1 MSQTPFTP
9 GAPGNFQGVIQQQ
22 ILKNI
27 DKYTPEQLLQFGQTA
42 FGEGGEF
49 GGLAAFAKAVK
60 QTPEEYA
67 AFRKADKE
75 AKLEEAK
82 AFQEIGKESAK
93 EAFKYEMLS
102 RLPQQ
107 VMQAFA
113 VPAQIS
119 SNIQLAGQN
128 AANQIIAEGLRASD
142 VNMFNMGYE
151 RPTFKYFS

>member
-9 GAPGNFQGVIQQQ
+9 GSPGNFQGVIQQQ

-42 FGEGGEF
+42 FGGGEF
-49 GGLAAFAKAVK
+49 GGLAQFVKAAK
-60 QTPEEYA
+60 QTPEEFKS
-67 AFRKADKE
+67 FRQTETEQKIK
-75 AKLEEAK
+75 EAK

-93 EAFKYEMLS
+93 EAFKYEMLG

>member
-1 MSQTPFTP
+1 MSQTPFAP
-9 GAPGNFQGVIQQQ
+9 GAPGNFKALLQQK
-22 ILKNI
+22 LLEDY
-27 DKYTPEQLLQFGQTA
+27 DKFTPEQKIQFGQNYL
-42 FGEGGEF
+42 GGEF
-49 GGLAAFAKAVK
+49 SGLADVLKESRQK
-60 QTPEEYA
+60 PEEYA
-67 AFRKADKE
+67 AFLSADTAEKI
-75 AKLEEAK
+75 KQAK

-93 EAFKYEMLS
+93 EAFKYEMMS

-142 VNMFNMGYE
+142 VNMFNMGYQQ
-151 RPTFKYFS
+151 PTFKYFS

>member
-1 MSQTPFTP
+1 MSQMPSIP
-9 GAPGNFQGVIQQQ
+9 GAPGNFQGLLEKELIKK
-22 ILKNI
+22 LP
-27 DKYTPEQLLQFGQTA
+27 DLSPEQLMQMQQNA
-42 FGEGGEF
+42 FGGEY
-49 GGLAAFAKAVK
+49 GGLANFVKGMK

-75 AKLEEAK
+75 AKIEEAR

-93 EAFKYEMLS
+93 EAFKYEMMS

-128 AANQIIAEGLRASD
+128 ASNQIIAEGLRASD
-142 VNMFNMGYE
+142 VNMFNMGYQS
-151 RPTFKYFS
+151 PTFKYFS

>member
-1 MSQTPFTP
+1 MSQMPSIP
-9 GAPGNFQGVIQQQ
+9 GAPGNFQGLLEKELIKK
-22 ILKNI
+22 L
-27 DKYTPEQLLQFGQTA
+27 PEFSSEQLLQMQQNA
-42 FGEGGEF
+42 FGGEF
-49 GGLAAFAKAVK
+49 RGLADVLKESRP
-60 QTPEEYA
+60 TPEEYGA
-67 AFRKADKE
+67 LLSVDTAEKIKQ
-75 AKLEEAK
+75 AK

-93 EAFKYEMLS
+93 EAFKYEMLG

-142 VNMFNMGYE
+142 VNMFNMGYQQ
-151 RPTFKYFS
+151 PTFKYFS

>member
-1 MSQTPFTP
+1 MSQMPSIP
-9 GAPGNFQGVIQQQ
+9 GAPGNFQGLLEKELIKK
-22 ILKNI
+22 L
-27 DKYTPEQLLQFGQTA
+27 PGMSSEQLLQMQQNA
-42 FGEGGEF
+42 FGGEF
-49 GGLAAFAKAVK
+49 RGLADVLKESRP
-60 QTPEEYA
+60 TPEEYGA
-67 AFRKADKE
+67 LLSVDTAEKIKQ
-75 AKLEEAK
+75 AK

-93 EAFKYEMLS
+93 EAFKYEMLG

-142 VNMFNMGYE
+142 VNMFNMGYPQ
-151 RPTFKYFS
+151 PTFKYFS

>member
-1 MSQTPFTP
+1 MSQTPSAP
-9 GAPGNFQGVIQQQ
+9 GAPGNFKGIIQQK
-22 ILKNI
+22 LLEDF
-27 DKYTPEQLLQFGQTA
+27 DKLTPEQRFQFGQNYL
-42 FGEGGEF
+42 GGGEF
-49 GGLAAFAKAVK
+49 SGLADVLKESRP
-60 QTPEEYA
+60 TPEQYGALLSVDTAE
-67 AFRKADKE
+67 KIKQ
-75 AKLEEAK
+75 AK

-93 EAFKYEMLS
+93 EAFKYEMMS

-142 VNMFNMGYE
+142 VNMFNMGYPQ
-151 RPTFKYFS
+151 PTFKYFS

>member
-1 MSQTPFTP
+1 MSQMPSIP
-9 GAPGNFQGVIQQQ
+9 GAPGNFQGLLEKELIKK
-22 ILKNI
+22 L
-27 DKYTPEQLLQFGQTA
+27 PEFSSEQLLQMQKNA
-42 FGEGGEF
+42 FGGEF
-49 GGLAAFAKAVK
+49 AGLANVLKESRP
-60 QTPEEYA
+60 TPEEYGA
-67 AFRKADKE
+67 LLSVDTAEKIKQ
-75 AKLEEAK
+75 AK

-142 VNMFNMGYE
+142 VDMFNMGYQS
-151 RPTFKYFS
+151 PTFKYFS

>member
-1 MSQTPFTP
+1 MSQTPLAP
-9 GAPGNFQGVIQQQ
+9 GAPGNFRGIIQQKL
-22 ILKNI
+22 LK
-27 DKYTPEQLLQFGQTA
+27 DYDTFTPDQKIQFGQYYL
-42 FGEGGEF
+42 GGGGDLAEF
-49 GGLAAFAKAVK
+49 GRIFK
-60 QTPEEYA
+60 QTPEEYKA
-67 AFRKADKE
+67 KRKAETE
-75 AKLEEAK
+75 AKLEEAR

-93 EAFKYEMLS
+93 EAFKYEMMS

-142 VNMFNMGYE
+142 VNMFNMGYQQ
-151 RPTFKYFS
+151 PTFKYFS